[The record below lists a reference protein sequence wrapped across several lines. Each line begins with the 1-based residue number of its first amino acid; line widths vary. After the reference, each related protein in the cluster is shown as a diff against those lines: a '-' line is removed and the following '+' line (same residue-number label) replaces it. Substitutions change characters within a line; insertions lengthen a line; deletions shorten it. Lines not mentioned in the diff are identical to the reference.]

1 MTQYPGE
8 GQVPSNEQRR
18 QAAKRK
24 LERQLTRR
32 AERARRRRLTAVIVT
47 VVAVVLVV
55 GGIYVVATAG
65 HGGSA
70 AAAGASGSSSPTTP
84 TTPPVTSKGPCK
96 FTTTPDTPAPAG
108 KDVGLPD
115 DPAGTPKTGTAA
127 VTLKTTAGAI
137 PLTLNKA
144 EAPCTVQSVLHL
156 VTKKFFDNTP
166 CHRETNYPEP
176 NPLFVL
182 QCGDPTGSGSGGPGY
197 TIPDEK
203 PKTLKSAPST
213 TPVPSGQ
220 EAPVVYPA
228 GTLAMANSG
237 QAHTGGSQFF
247 IVYKDSQLP
256 PDYTVFGSVDT
267 AGMTVLNKIAAA
279 GITPGTDPSS
289 GSATPNDGKPKTPIT
304 ITQAVAS

>member
-1 MTQYPGE
+1 
-8 GQVPSNEQRR
+8 VPSNEQRR

-65 HGGSA
+65 HGGSTA
-70 AAAGASGSSSPTTP
+70 AASPSSSSGPTTP

-96 FTTTPDTPAPAG
+96 FTTTPGAPAPAG

-115 DPAGTPKTGTAA
+115 DPAATPKTGTAA
-127 VTLKTTAGAI
+127 VTLKTSAGVI
-137 PLTLNKA
+137 PLSLNRA
-144 EAPCTVQSVLHL
+144 EAPCTVESVLHL
-156 VTKKFFDNTP
+156 VTKKYFDNTP
-166 CHRETNYPEP
+166 CHRETNYPKP
-176 NPLFVL
+176 PLYVL

-203 PKTLKSAPST
+203 PTGLKAAPST
-213 TPVPSGQ
+213 TPVPAGQ
-220 EAPVVYPA
+220 PASVVYPA
-228 GTLAMANSG
+228 GSLAMANTG
-237 QAHTGGSQFF
+237 QAHSGGSQFF
-247 IVYKDSQLP
+247 VVYKDSELP
-256 PDYTVFGSVDT
+256 PSYTVFGSVSP

-279 GITPGTDPSS
+279 GITPSTDPNS
-289 GSATPNDGKPKTPIT
+289 GSPTPNDGKPKKAVT